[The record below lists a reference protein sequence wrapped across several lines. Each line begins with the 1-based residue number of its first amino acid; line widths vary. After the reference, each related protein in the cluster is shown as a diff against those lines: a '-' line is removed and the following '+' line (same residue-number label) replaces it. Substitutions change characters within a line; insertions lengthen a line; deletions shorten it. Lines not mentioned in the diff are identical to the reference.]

1 MVRSLVDGSIAVV
14 GASLAGIR
22 AAETLRQEGFGGT
35 IHLAG
40 DEPHAPY
47 ARPPLSK
54 QILSGDWDFDKTP
67 LSTDDEFAALDL
79 TLHLGDAATALDA
92 DALTVTLASGTT
104 LDVDGVV
111 IATGARA
118 RTIGEPLAG
127 VHTLRSLQDAA
138 AIRDALANKPERVV
152 VIGAGF
158 IGAEVAATARGLG
171 IDVSLIEMTHTPFE
185 QSLGKDV
192 GELMVE
198 IHRDDHGVDVRL
210 GVGCA
215 EIVGTDHATAVT
227 LTDGSSIDAD
237 LVVVGVGVI
246 PNVEWLADSGL
257 TIDDGVVC
265 DETSLAAPGIVAA
278 GDVAQ
283 WPNPLFGDTM
293 RVEHWDNAIA
303 QGIHA
308 AKRLLHGESAGAY
321 APVPWFWSDQ
331 YDRKLQL
338 AGRTTGFDSFEI
350 VDGDFESRRFAA
362 IYGRNDKL
370 VAVVGMNRPR
380 HVMRYRALIESGA
393 SWAEALEYEF

>member
-1 MVRSLVDGSIAVV
+1 MVRSLADGSIAIV
-14 GASLAGIR
+14 GASLAGLR
-22 AAETLRQEGFGGT
+22 AAETLREEGFGGT
-35 IHLAG
+35 IHLVG
-40 DEPHAPY
+40 DEIHAPY

-79 TLHLGDAATALDA
+79 TFHLGDAATAFDA
-92 DALTVTLASGTT
+92 DALFVTLASGTT

-111 IATGARA
+111 IATGARP
-118 RTIGEPLAG
+118 RTISEPLAG
-127 VHTLRSLQDAA
+127 VHTLRSLEDAE
-138 AIRDALANKPERVV
+138 AIRDALANKPKRVV

-158 IGAEVAATARGLG
+158 IGAEVATTARGLG
-171 IDVSLIEMTHTPFE
+171 LDVSLVEMAETPFR
-185 QSLGKDV
+185 QSLGEDV
-192 GELMVE
+192 GNLMVE

-215 EIVGTDHATAVT
+215 EIVGDDHVT
-227 LTDGSSIDAD
+227 SVVLTDGSTIDTD

-257 TIDDGVVC
+257 TIDHGVVC

-308 AKRLLHGESAGAY
+308 AKRLLHGESVGPY

-338 AGRTTGFDSFEI
+338 AGRTTGFDRFEL

-362 IYGRNDKL
+362 IYGRDDTL
-370 VAVVGMNRPR
+370 IAVFGMNRPR

-393 SWAEALEYEF
+393 SWAEALEFEF

>member
-1 MVRSLVDGSIAVV
+1 MTEFTGDSIAVV
-14 GASLAGIR
+14 GASLAGLR
-22 AAETLRQEGFGGT
+22 AVETLREEGFAGT
-35 IHLAG
+35 IHLVG
-40 DEPHAPY
+40 DEPHGPY

-54 QILSGDWDFDKTP
+54 QILSGEWDFDKLP
-67 LSTDDEFAALDL
+67 LATNDECAALDL
-79 TLHLGDAATALDA
+79 TLHFGDAATALDA
-92 DALTVTLASGTT
+92 SDLTVSLASGAT

-127 VHTLRSLQDAA
+127 VHTLRSLDDAR
-138 AIRDALANKPERVV
+138 AIWVALAHSPKRIV

-158 IGAEVAATARGLG
+158 IGAEVAATVRGLG
-171 IDVSLIEMTHTPFE
+171 IDVSLIEMAETPFE

-192 GELMVE
+192 GELMVD
-198 IHRDDHGVDVRL
+198 IHRDHGVDVRL

-215 EIVGTDHATAVT
+215 EIVGDDHVT
-227 LTDGSSIDAD
+227 SVALTDGSTIEAD

-283 WPNPLFGDTM
+283 WPNQLFGDTM

-393 SWAEALEYEF
+393 SWSEALEYEF

>member
-1 MVRSLVDGSIAVV
+1 MTEFTGDSIAVV
-14 GASLAGIR
+14 GASLAGLR
-22 AAETLRQEGFGGT
+22 AVETLREEGFAGT
-35 IHLAG
+35 IHLVG
-40 DEPHAPY
+40 DEPHGPY

-54 QILSGDWDFDKTP
+54 QILSGEWDFDKLP
-67 LSTDDEFAALDL
+67 LATNDECAALDL
-79 TLHLGDAATALDA
+79 TLHFGDAATALDA
-92 DALTVTLASGTT
+92 SDLTVSLASGAT

-127 VHTLRSLQDAA
+127 VHTLRTLDDAR
-138 AIRDALANKPERVV
+138 AIWVELAHQPKRVV

-158 IGAEVAATARGLG
+158 IGAEVAATVRGLG
-171 IDVSLIEMTHTPFE
+171 IDVSLIEMAETPFE

-192 GELMVE
+192 GELMVD
-198 IHRDDHGVDVRL
+198 IHRDHGVDVRL

-215 EIVGTDHATAVT
+215 EIVGDDRVT
-227 LTDGSSIDAD
+227 QVVLTDGSTIEAD

-283 WPNPLFGDTM
+283 WPNQLFGDTM

-393 SWAEALEYEF
+393 SWSEALEYEF

>member
-1 MVRSLVDGSIAVV
+1 MC
-14 GASLAGIR
+14 IR
-22 AAETLRQEGFGGT
+22 DR
-35 IHLAG
+35 
-40 DEPHAPY
+40 
-47 ARPPLSK
+47 
-54 QILSGDWDFDKTP
+54 
-67 LSTDDEFAALDL
+67 
-79 TLHLGDAATALDA
+79 
-92 DALTVTLASGTT
+92 GTT

-111 IATGARA
+111 IATGARP
-118 RTIGEPLAG
+118 RTIGEPLGG
-127 VHTLRSLQDAA
+127 VHTLRSLDDAD
-138 AIRDALANKPERVV
+138 AIRKALAGKPERVV

-171 IDVSLIEMTHTPFE
+171 INVSLIEMAETPLM
-185 QSLGKDV
+185 QSLGEDV
-192 GELMVE
+192 GKLMVE

-215 EIVGTDHATAVT
+215 EIVGTDHATSVT
-227 LTDGSSIDAD
+227 LTDGSTIDTD

-283 WPNPLFGDTM
+283 WPNRLFGDTM

-393 SWAEALEYEF
+393 SWSEALEYEF